1 MLPKKLCAHGTIE
14 VAMYFK
20 PFLIEKILADEKKQT
35 RRLVKPG
42 QGWASDADDKPI
54 KSLVID
60 HNGRTKWRVGSSQA
74 VCPGRGKPTVW
85 WRNLNGTIQQAHL
98 ITVQGSVL
106 TPELNGTSWYDC
118 AKRSA
123 NEWQDWLLSYD
134 FKPLRIRIT
143 AIRREDVRTISEAD
157 AKAEGFSNRFEFFEV
172 WCGFHDKPAPTKHTE
187 LTADTVFDIVRS
199 WDPQY
204 AMPYLEDWKNQTLDK
219 RPADRYTAWALTFEV
234 AS

>member
-1 MLPKKLCAHGTIE
+1 
-14 VAMYFK
+14 MYFK
-20 PFLIEKILADEKKQT
+20 PFLIEKILPGDKTQT

-54 KSLVID
+54 ESLVID
-60 HNGRTKWRVGSSQA
+60 HNGRTKWRVGNSQA

-85 WRNLNGTIQQAHL
+85 WRNLNGNIQQAHL

-106 TPELNGTSWYDC
+106 TPEFNGMSWYDC

-134 FKPLRIRIT
+134 FKLLRIRIT
-143 AIRREDVRTISEAD
+143 AIRREDVRAISEAD
-157 AKAEGFSNRFEFFEV
+157 ALAEGFHDVDAFLEL
-172 WCGFHDKPAPTKHTE
+172 WCEMHDPAALPE
-187 LTADTVFDIVRS
+187 YTAMYRRGWLDT
-199 WDPQY
+199 
-204 AMPYLEDWKNQTLDK
+204 
-219 RPADRYTAWALTFEV
+219 RPADRYAAWALSFEV